1 MKNYKGLEIKNIIK
15 SILVIFLLSS
25 VSNAEYCNS
34 NFDCD
39 ISKND
44 KVGEL
49 LDFTCMVKNIPII
62 AEDVFDK
69 NGSLKTYFGTGET
82 VCDVLGWINKAA
94 DNLDNVDGLATGYKK
109 IINKYALLGN

>member
-1 MKNYKGLEIKNIIK
+1 MKNIIK

-44 KVGEL
+44 K
-49 LDFTCMVKNIPII
+49 
-62 AEDVFDK
+62 
-69 NGSLKTYFGTGET
+69 TGET
-82 VCDVLGWINKAA
+82 VCDVLGWINKTV

>member
-1 MKNYKGLEIKNIIK
+1 MKNIIK

-44 KVGEL
+44 K
-49 LDFTCMVKNIPII
+49 
-62 AEDVFDK
+62 
-69 NGSLKTYFGTGET
+69 TGET
-82 VCDVLGWINKAA
+82 VFDVLGWINKTV
-94 DNLDNVDGLATGYKK
+94 DNLDNVNGLVTGYNKT
-109 IINKYALLGN
+109 INKYALLGN